1 MSPVKETNFFA
12 LEGETLYFRGLIRTT
27 STGAQSLKIED
38 YLNLFQG
45 VDNQVAIGEASPV
58 TSITQRLP
66 SVFRTTYLMQTNRH
80 SAQPADR
87 AYSSFCI
94 WFVMVVNHLEILAKA
109 LREEEV
115 RIRSNW
121 EHIWHYKQ
129 VDFTMFN

>member
-12 LEGETLYFRGLIRTT
+12 LEGETLYFRGPGDQNYINRCSIT
-27 STGAQSLKIED
+27 KIED

-45 VDNQVAIGEASPV
+45 VDNQVAEASPC

-94 WFVMVVNHLEILAKA
+94 WFVVVNHLEILLKRFEKKRFAYAVLGAYLA
-109 LREEEV
+109 L
-115 RIRSNW
+115 
-121 EHIWHYKQ
+121 
-129 VDFTMFN
+129 